1 MKKLKSKG
9 ECCKVV
15 VISPDKEG
23 FYMNVQMAY
32 NLFLVDRESYCSDK
46 SILYYRENILK
57 FMNFLSDRIGS
68 APDLIECDAISRE
81 LVLAYLSQLR
91 GTGCKNTSIN
101 TYFRA
106 AKVFLNYCIDE
117 GYCLPDVLRK
127 IKFLK
132 KDNDP
137 VIPLTQVEVDS
148 IDGLFN
154 DRTESGLRNLCIVH
168 LMLDAGFRCGDVVS
182 LKFSNISF
190 SGNYLTV
197 KGKGSKFRTVL
208 LCPKLKKLLSH
219 YLIKFRAYDPK
230 DDYPVFVK
238 VGSNEPINSNVIKQ
252 LFARIKKTSE
262 IDRVHPHL
270 LRHTFATS
278 YIVGGGSMEFLR
290 LMMGHEDYETTK
302 IYLHLAQEVKMLHS
316 DIYKLDSSFFEVG
329 Y

>member
-1 MKKLKSKG
+1 
-9 ECCKVV
+9 
-15 VISPDKEG
+15 
-23 FYMNVQMAY
+23 MNVQMAY

-91 GTGCKNTSIN
+91 GTGCKNTSVN

-106 AKVFLNYCIDE
+106 SKVFLNYCIDE
-117 GYCLPDVLRK
+117 GYCSSDVLRK

-132 KDNDP
+132 RDNDP
-137 VIPLTQVEVDS
+137 VLPLTEYEVDE

-154 DRTESGLRNLCIVH
+154 DKTESGLRNLCIVH
-168 LMLDAGFRCGDVVS
+168 LMLDAGFRCGDVIG

-190 SGNYLTV
+190 SGNYFAV

-219 YLIKFRAYDPK
+219 YLIKFRAYDSK
-230 DDYPVFVK
+230 EDYPVFVK

-252 LFARIKKTSE
+252 LFARIKSRSE

-278 YIVGGGSMEFLR
+278 YIVGGGNLEFLR
-290 LMMGHEDYETTK
+290 IMLGHSDYATTK
-302 IYLHLAQEVKMLHS
+302 LYLHLAQEAKMLQS
-316 DIYKLDSSFFEVG
+316 DIYKLDPIFFKSG

>member
-1 MKKLKSKG
+1 
-9 ECCKVV
+9 
-15 VISPDKEG
+15 
-23 FYMNVQMAY
+23 MNVQMAY

-57 FMNFLSDRIGS
+57 FMNFLSDRIGL
-68 APDLIECDAISRE
+68 APDLIECDVISRE

-168 LMLDAGFRCGDVVS
+168 AGCWIS
-182 LKFSNISF
+182 L
-190 SGNYLTV
+190 
-197 KGKGSKFRTVL
+197 R
-208 LCPKLKKLLSH
+208 
-219 YLIKFRAYDPK
+219 
-230 DDYPVFVK
+230 
-238 VGSNEPINSNVIKQ
+238 
-252 LFARIKKTSE
+252 
-262 IDRVHPHL
+262 
-270 LRHTFATS
+270 
-278 YIVGGGSMEFLR
+278 
-290 LMMGHEDYETTK
+290 
-302 IYLHLAQEVKMLHS
+302 
-316 DIYKLDSSFFEVG
+316 
-329 Y
+329 